1 MEDKLKEMKQQNDLS
16 DIVLEKERAGG
27 TEKMKKIL
35 LYAASLILLFL
46 IALVAMKL
54 FNETPQKESTNL
66 AQIGNGT
73 TSSADESID
82 QISQK
87 LEDTNKL
94 FQQEPIID
102 ESAETDLKFEE
113 MVRKLKA
120 QDAAEKAPE
129 ESTAPETAVASAT
142 APAAAKESK
151 KEFLEKVDQLTKE
164 ATSKKEKIGA
174 RVTQEA
180 SKTAKVIAP
189 KIVKK
194 PIKPVAAPK
203 PAKEVV
209 ATSRMTTSAPVQK
222 LSTLSGY
229 FIQVGAT
236 ANAFPNRRYLQK
248 IKNAGYDYIVHSVVV
263 KGRKIKKILIG
274 PFASRSAAQRKLP
287 DVKAKINQSA
297 YLYRIQ

>member
-1 MEDKLKEMKQQNDLS
+1 
-16 DIVLEKERAGG
+16 
-27 TEKMKKIL
+27 
-35 LYAASLILLFL
+35 
-46 IALVAMKL
+46 
-54 FNETPQKESTNL
+54 
-66 AQIGNGT
+66 
-73 TSSADESID
+73 
-82 QISQK
+82 
-87 LEDTNKL
+87 
-94 FQQEPIID
+94 
-102 ESAETDLKFEE
+102 

-129 ESTAPETAVASAT
+129 EKTAHAKTAAPSSAAVAT
-142 APAAAKESK
+142 APSPAKESK
-151 KEFLEKVDQLTKE
+151 KEFLEKVDELTKE

-180 SKTAKVIAP
+180 PKSKPAPSKTAKVIAP

-194 PIKPVAAPK
+194 PVKPVAAPK

-287 DVKAKINQSA
+287 DVKAKINPSA